1 MARIQLADDHVIV
14 EIPGWQKLLAFTRG
28 FRIPVAH
35 VRGVTMDPGA
45 AGEPKGL
52 RAPGTHVPGVL
63 ALGTFYRDGERV
75 FWAVRN
81 PSRVVVIQLAEE
93 RYDRLVIE
101 VADPRA
107 TVELIESATR
117 PS

>member
-1 MARIQLADDHVIV
+1 MARIHLTTEHLIV
-14 EIPGWQKLLAFTRG
+14 ELQGWHRLWALTRG
-28 FRIPVAH
+28 LEIPLAH
-35 VRGVTMDPGA
+35 VRGATADPGA

-52 RAPGTHVPGVL
+52 RAPGLHLPGGTAV
-63 ALGTFYRDGERV
+63 GTFCERV
-75 FWAVRN
+75 FWDVRD
-81 PSRVVVIQLAEE
+81 PSRVVVIQLAGE

-107 TVELIESATR
+107 TVDLIEAATR

>member
-1 MARIQLADDHVIV
+1 MARVHITTDRLIV
-14 EIPGWQKLLAFTRG
+14 EVQGWHRLWALRRG
-28 FRIPVAH
+28 FEIPLTH
-35 VRGVTMDPGA
+35 VRGVTADPGA

-52 RAPGTHVPGVL
+52 RAPGAHIPGVL
-63 ALGTFYRDGERV
+63 AVGTFYRHGERV
-75 FWAVRN
+75 FWDVRN
-81 PSRVVVIQLAEE
+81 PGRVVVIQLTGE
-93 RYDRLVIE
+93 RYDRLVVE

>member
-1 MARIQLADDHVIV
+1 MATIHLTADQVIV
-14 EIPGWQKLLAFTRG
+14 EIQGWHRLLSFRRG
-28 FRIPVAH
+28 FQIPLTH
-35 VRGVTMDPGA
+35 VRGVTADPGA

-52 RAPGTHVPGVL
+52 RAPGTYVPGVL
-63 ALGTFYRDGERV
+63 AVGTFYRDGERV
-75 FWAVRN
+75 FWDVRN
-81 PSRVVVIQLAEE
+81 PSRAVVIQLTDE

-107 TVELIESATR
+107 TVELIEPATR

>member
-1 MARIQLADDHVIV
+1 MARIHLGADHVTV
-14 EIPGWQKLLAFTRG
+14 EIQGWHRLWAFKRG
-28 FRIPVAH
+28 FRIPLAH

-52 RAPGTHVPGVL
+52 RAPGAHVPGVL
-63 ALGTFYRDGERV
+63 AVGTFYRDGERV
-75 FWAVRN
+75 FWDVRN
-81 PSRVVVIQLAEE
+81 PSRVVVIQLSGE

-101 VADPRA
+101 VEDPRA